1 MRLSRTHH
9 RRVVYPLTPQP
20 AKSLHRREEL
30 VMGIIY
36 IGALYAGFCGVIC
49 LMVGIDLIHQYTNAR
64 IKQRAEARANARA
77 YFVATINIV

>member
-1 MRLSRTHH
+1 M
-9 RRVVYPLTPQP
+9 
-20 AKSLHRREEL
+20 
-30 VMGIIY
+30 MGIIY